1 MRKARSSSRPLLP
14 PPLAAPAA
22 MELPESQCKKVK
34 LSNRVPSWVSG
45 ERCACGQMGVWS
57 GRGEQ
62 RGGEAAAELGGDVA
76 VGGGRAGG
84 VPAPGG
90 GCSARGAASRDR

>member
-1 MRKARSSSRPLLP
+1 
-14 PPLAAPAA
+14 

-62 RGGEAAAELGGDVA
+62 RGKEAVAELGGDVA

-84 VPAPGG
+84 SLHRVAVA
-90 GCSARGAASRDR
+90 ARGAPRAETVNGPGARAP